1 MARDTA
7 LLKSRDQAIRKDFDR
22 MRSARVD
29 GKRKYTAEYIIWQL
43 SQGYYLSEKT
53 IERVVY
59 GGR

>member
-22 MRSARVD
+22 LRGTRVD

-43 SQGYYLSEKT
+43 SQSYYLSEKT
-53 IERVVY
+53 VERIVY
-59 GGR
+59 TGR